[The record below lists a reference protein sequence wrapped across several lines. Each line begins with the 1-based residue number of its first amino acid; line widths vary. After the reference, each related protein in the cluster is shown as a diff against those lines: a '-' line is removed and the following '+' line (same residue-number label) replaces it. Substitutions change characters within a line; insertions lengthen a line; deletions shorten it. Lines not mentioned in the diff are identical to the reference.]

1 MGNQIERPKNERYP
15 ALTAWRRELSCGERT
30 AAESD
35 WLWRAACEEIAAA
48 EMERD
53 GLPEVA
59 ETCRD
64 REKAF
69 LRSVVKRDGAAA

>member
-1 MGNQIERPKNERYP
+1 MLESYP
-15 ALTAWRRELSCGERT
+15 ALSAWRRELAHGYRT
-30 AAESD
+30 PTEFD
-35 WLWRAACEEIAAA
+35 WLWQAACEEMTAA